1 MSASPS
7 DPPFVWTGRIRFAD
21 TDASTRIHYSSIFRH
36 FEAAEH
42 EFLRAIGHPYSGL
55 REAGLDYPR
64 VHVECDF
71 HSALCYDDSFAIEVS
86 AARVGA
92 TSYTLTFLV
101 TTAGKT
107 AARGNIT
114 IVCIDKTTGQPHALP
129 ASLAEALRRHALAA
143 GQETTKQEGS

>member
-42 EFLRAIGHPYSGL
+42 EFLRAIGQPYSGL
-55 REAGLDYPR
+55 GEAGLDYPR

-71 HSALCYDDSFAIEVS
+71 HSALRYDDLFAIEVS
-86 AARVGA
+86 AAQVGT
-92 TSYTLTFLV
+92 TSYTLAFLV
-101 TTAGKT
+101 ATGGKT

-114 IVCIDKTTGQPHALP
+114 IVCVDQKTGRPHTLP
-129 ASLAEALRRHALAA
+129 ASLAEALRRHAPAA
-143 GQETTKQEGS
+143 VQETTKPQGS

>member
-7 DPPFVWTGRIRFAD
+7 DPPFVWSGRIRFAD

-42 EFLRAIGHPYSGL
+42 EFLRAIGQPYSGL
-55 REAGLDYPR
+55 GEAGLDYPR

-71 HSALCYDDSFAIEVS
+71 QSALRYDDLFAIEVS
-86 AARVGA
+86 AARVGT
-92 TSYTLTFLV
+92 TSYTLAFLV
-101 TTAGKT
+101 TTAGKP

-114 IVCIDKTTGQPHALP
+114 IVCVDRKTGRPHALP
-129 ASLAEALRRHALAA
+129 GSLAAALRRHARASLP
-143 GQETTKQEGS
+143 ETTKPPGS